1 MIEVIGLQKAFKV
14 ADKDENK
21 KSSDLSER
29 NLKFAV
35 KSVSFSCLAGK
46 VLGLI
51 GPNGAGKTT
60 TLRMLSSSLAPTQ
73 GQIKVMG
80 KELLSDKTEL
90 RRQIGFLSG
99 HTGLYG
105 RLTAVENL
113 RYFGRAYGMKNDV
126 LEARISTLAEQ
137 FGFQSYINTLVD
149 KFSFGMK
156 QRVAIA
162 RSVIHSPKILILDE
176 PTTGLDV
183 LGAKLVSDFV
193 LDYKR
198 QGAAVIF
205 STHHMHEV
213 EMLCDSVCIINSG
226 ASVFE
231 GPVIRLLEETG
242 KPTLH
247 DAYLLTI
254 LNS

>member
-1 MIEVIGLQKAFKV
+1 MIEVINLQKTFKV
-14 ADKDENK
+14 ASTADNTN
-21 KSSDLSER
+21 LSKQDDI
-29 NLKFAV
+29 NLSFAV
-35 KSVSFSCLAGK
+35 RSVSFSCLAGK

-60 TLRMLSSSLAPTQ
+60 TLRMMSTALAPTQ
-73 GQIKVMG
+73 GEIKVMG
-80 KELLSDKTEL
+80 KILSSDKTEL
-90 RRQIGFLSG
+90 RRQVGFLSG

-105 RLTAVENL
+105 RLTAAENL
-113 RYFGRAYGMKNDV
+113 RYFGRAYGLKKDN
-126 LEARISTLAEQ
+126 LEDRISTLTEQ
-137 FGFQSYINTLVD
+137 FGLQSYINTLVD
-149 KFSFGMK
+149 KLSFGMK

-193 LDYKR
+193 IDYKQ
-198 QGAAVIF
+198 QGGAVIF

-213 EMLCDSVCIINSG
+213 EILCDKVCIINSG
-226 ASVFE
+226 VSVFE
-231 GPVIRLLEETG
+231 GTVTRLLEQTG
-242 KPTLH
+242 KSTLH
-247 DAYLLTI
+247 DAYLCTI